1 MSHLAY
7 IKCTRDAT
15 RAPLRSA
22 LVLNSVLQHDYSWN
36 NKLEEYLGKVG
47 LKYEDLGNMN
57 KRAIKNKVNLITE
70 RDMEEGILHAG
81 YVG

>member
-1 MSHLAY
+1 M
-7 IKCTRDAT
+7 
-15 RAPLRSA
+15 
-22 LVLNSVLQHDYSWN
+22 
-36 NKLEEYLGKVG
+36 GKVG
-47 LKYEDLGNMN
+47 LIYEDLGNMN